1 MAINKKYGN
10 VPFVYENSDHCR
22 VDEENNTIC
31 WLPITSGSGHELQME
46 EEGTRGNVQSSD
58 EEKNGSDEDMGAVE
72 NWDTGAEQRM
82 LGHVTTANDSNQTLE
97 GKDVEGEMVKERK
110 EMDKEEESDYAK
122 EKEEE
127 KRGGLGE
134 EEEERNK
141 NDGYEKKKMKVV
153 EREIEKEV
161 MNEKI
166 KDVERKIAS
175 QVKEK
180 KKVSEY
186 EESHS
191 NNDKTNEE
199 DDLKEKGRSFK
210 EQISQSR
217 QSEKSKVTEE
227 RALSCETKDD
237 EMRKKKEIAKQKAKW
252 RRKQEMAARR
262 EKMAL
267 RIEEKMI
274 EFERGS
280 DHSED
285 DADECEEWERH
296 EALHDDPSN
305 QERNEERLFEQEIE
319 LKWEKG
325 GSGLVFYTDAQFW
338 KQQEGGELNM
348 CCIYSQ
354 IGHLPFMA

>member
-10 VPFVYENSDHCR
+10 VPFVYEDSVHCR

-46 EEGTRGNVQSSD
+46 EEETRGNVQTSD
-58 EEKNGSDEDMGAVE
+58 EEKNASDEDMGAVE
-72 NWDTGAEQRM
+72 HWDISTKQRM
-82 LGHVTTANDSNQTLE
+82 LGHVMTAKDSHRTSE
-97 GKDVEGEMVKERK
+97 GKDAEGRNRVVEG
-110 EMDKEEESDYAK
+110 EMDKEEESDYEE
-122 EKEEE
+122 EKEERE
-127 KRGGLGE
+127 GLG

-141 NDGYEKKKMKVV
+141 NDVYEKKKKKKMKVV

-161 MNEKI
+161 MNEEME
-166 KDVERKIAS
+166 DVERKIAS
-175 QVKEK
+175 QGEVK

-199 DDLKEKGRSFK
+199 DNLKDKGRSFK
-210 EQISQSR
+210 EQISPSR

-227 RALSCETKDD
+227 RAWSCETKDD

-280 DHSED
+280 DHSDD

-338 KQQEGGELNM
+338 KQQEGGKLNM
-348 CCIYSQ
+348 YRIYTH
-354 IGHLPFMA
+354 G